1 MHFFSAFF
9 FLISTFFE
17 SISTEKTRNFIDFCI
32 DLIFRRVIGCPTL
45 LEANSLTKRLYF
57 DFSAGD
63 TKGFECS
70 QLIPVWPEFTVLGFF
85 YALQQLLWNLL
96 SRNIASKSNNRGIM
110 SYSNANDISVT
121 NTIYYHDGKLYLQRL
136 TFFMSTIDLTTK
148 FWKYYKRKKKAQ
160 LMN

>member
-1 MHFFSAFF
+1 
-9 FLISTFFE
+9 
-17 SISTEKTRNFIDFCI
+17 
-32 DLIFRRVIGCPTL
+32 
-45 LEANSLTKRLYF
+45 
-57 DFSAGD
+57 
-63 TKGFECS
+63 
-70 QLIPVWPEFTVLGFF
+70 
-85 YALQQLLWNLL
+85 
-96 SRNIASKSNNRGIM
+96 M